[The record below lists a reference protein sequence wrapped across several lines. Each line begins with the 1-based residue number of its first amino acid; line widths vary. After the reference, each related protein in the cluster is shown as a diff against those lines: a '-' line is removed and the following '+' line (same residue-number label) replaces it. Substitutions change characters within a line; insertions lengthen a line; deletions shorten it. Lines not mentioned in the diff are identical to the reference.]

1 MTDEKMEKFLDGAL
15 KPEIRSEELAIDQRR
30 EDDFSQMEMRKAAPG
45 RKRTWGIAAASAM
58 AACLIIAFG
67 LTVGKRGGGIGSA
80 AQEKVKPVETAASTD
95 DEMKQLFSRSQIYS
109 EEDIDAA
116 EAVVRAEFDSWQD
129 AENLKLSYMG
139 DSCNIT
145 ENIQWMNDLNEGQK
159 VSDVP
164 FTQCIGFS
172 STFHTK
178 KDLKEY
184 TWEPDE
190 DYDGYQWW
198 LARSDGGEWH
208 LMTWGY

>member
-1 MTDEKMEKFLDGAL
+1 MTDEKLDGLLKEAL
-15 KPEIRSEELAIDQRR
+15 KPEIRSGELAIDQSRKDAF
-30 EDDFSQMEMRKAAPG
+30 EKKEMRKTGAG
-45 RKRTWGIAAASAM
+45 RKEKWIAVAASAS
-58 AACLIIAFG
+58 AACLLLVFG
-67 LTVGKRGGGIGSA
+67 ITYGNHGNGSTA
-80 AQEKVKPVETAASTD
+80 LQEVKQVETAAPTD
-95 DEMKQLFSRSQIYS
+95 DETKQLFSRSQIYS
-109 EEDIDAA
+109 EADIDSA

-129 AENLKLSYMG
+129 AENLQLSYMG
-139 DSCNIT
+139 DSCNVI
-145 ENIQWMNDLNEGQK
+145 ENIQWMNDLNERQK

-164 FTQCIGFS
+164 FTQCLAFT